1 LSSEFVLL
9 TIAVYMAVQ
18 GIAPLLWMPLGDY
31 FGRRFA
37 LIATLAVFVGA
48 NAGLLFSKSF
58 ISLMLL
64 RALQAFGTASF
75 SMIGETTMLL
85 DLVADSRLIDMQ
97 GVLLLGTYQLDRR
110 EEASLAFMLQV
121 RIISCFWTEPR

>member
-9 TIAVYMAVQ
+9 TIAVHMAVQ
-18 GIAPLLWMPLGDY
+18 GIAPLVWMPLGDY

-64 RALQAFGTASF
+64 RALQAFGSANF
-75 SMIGETTMLL
+75 PMIGE
-85 DLVADSRLIDMQ
+85 AA
-97 GVLLLGTYQLDRR
+97 LLLMANFILT
-110 EEASLAFMLQV
+110 
-121 RIISCFWTEPR
+121 

>member
-9 TIAVYMAVQ
+9 TIAVHMAVQ
-18 GIAPLLWMPLGDY
+18 GMAPLVLMPIGDY

-64 RALQAFGTASF
+64 RALQAFGSASF
-75 SMIGETTMLL
+75 PMIGETTSL
-85 DLVADSRLIDMQ
+85 LVAYYRL
-97 GVLLLGTYQLDRR
+97 T
-110 EEASLAFMLQV
+110 
-121 RIISCFWTEPR
+121 